1 MNEISYDEFK
11 QTADY
16 SNFITQNSK
25 TGTLKVMAF
34 TAQQAIPIK
43 NTDIKISKIIG
54 KNKVVFFEGLTN
66 SSGIID
72 NITLP
77 TSPSDYNEET
87 FSPPNS
93 TSYDLIATHRNHK
106 ALKDYTIGMFEN
118 TKIIQYVKLTPKINM
133 EVMNNGSN

>member
-77 TSPSDYNEET
+77 TSPSDYNE
-87 FSPPNS
+87 
-93 TSYDLIATHRNHK
+93 
-106 ALKDYTIGMFEN
+106 
-118 TKIIQYVKLTPKINM
+118 
-133 EVMNNGSN
+133 